1 MYTTRKI
8 RFQHRLFI
16 FISILSAVMA
26 QIKTDRN
33 QSNVIF
39 HNALVRYASVFGF
52 IRIHDRNRRPGDR
65 IFHFFLWSGRVTQRG
80 LTKQFCNPS
89 PLCANW
95 QSPPE
100 EFHNNFDDI
109 YSGFFLFFS
118 SLSFF
123 PLVRENETFKS
134 EVLELSWPWHEEI
147 RRWGMLRNVSRR
159 RLEQSRVIDEII
171 ALARGLREI
180 RGKMTDA
187 SVFELNVFSIN
198 ESRLRKIDLPYEIN
212 RTKGDIEYKWNGENI
227 SFSRVPFGTQF
238 IIEIFT

>member
-52 IRIHDRNRRPGDR
+52 IRIHNRNRRPGDR
-65 IFHFFLWSGRVTQRG
+65 IFHFFLWNGRVTQRG

-109 YSGFFLFFS
+109 YSGFFLFFFLL
-118 SLSFF
+118 SLFF
-123 PLVRENETFKS
+123 PSCVRMKRLKAKCWNYRDLGTKKFDGEECCET
-134 EVLELSWPWHEEI
+134 
-147 RRWGMLRNVSRR
+147 SRGVDSSR
-159 RLEQSRVIDEII
+159 AEWSTRL
-171 ALARGLREI
+171 LHLREDCE
-180 RGKMTDA
+180 R
-187 SVFELNVFSIN
+187 SVAKWRTHPCSNWTF
-198 ESRLRKIDLPYEIN
+198 SRLMN
-212 RTKGDIEYKWNGENI
+212 RDWEKLISLTK
-227 SFSRVPFGTQF
+227 
-238 IIEIFT
+238 

>member
-1 MYTTRKI
+1 
-8 RFQHRLFI
+8 
-16 FISILSAVMA
+16 MA

-118 SLSFF
+118 SLSLFF
-123 PLVRENETFKS
+123 PSCVRMKRLKAKCWNYRDLGTKKFDGEEYCET
-134 EVLELSWPWHEEI
+134 
-147 RRWGMLRNVSRR
+147 SRGVDSSR
-159 RLEQSRVIDEII
+159 AEWSTRL
-171 ALARGLREI
+171 LHLREDCE
-180 RGKMTDA
+180 R
-187 SVFELNVFSIN
+187 SVAKWRTHPCSNVFSIN

-238 IIEIFT
+238 IIEILT